1 MMIMEKP
8 MFRIDTQCMN
18 CDFEGTIEIQ
28 GATYDTPASRIF
40 KRRGHNPF
48 SDHMRYQC
56 PACESIL
63 LADPMDILHGGF
75 ITDVRSKP
83 RNRGLLQKIFLAP
96 WNNEPT

>member
-8 MFRIDTQCMN
+8 MFRIDTRCMN

-40 KRRGHNPF
+40 KHRGHNPF
-48 SDHMRYQC
+48 SGHMRYQC

-75 ITDVRSKP
+75 ITDVRSKL
-83 RNRGLLQKIFLAP
+83 RNHGLFQRIFLAP
-96 WNNEPT
+96 WNIEPA

>member
-1 MMIMEKP
+1 MIMEKP

-83 RNRGLLQKIFLAP
+83 RNHGLFQRVFLAP
-96 WNNEPT
+96 WNIESA